1 MHAANAACCT
11 APTLLAAN
19 AAGCTPHTPNLF
31 FTKLPKLLQALC
43 ASTVIGLYKDPRVLF
58 IKLSTSKTNNDLIQF
73 NLPWSIQ
80 LGKKNDLC

>member
-19 AAGCTPHTPNLF
+19 AAGHTPQTYF

-80 LGKKNDLC
+80 LGKKNDLW